1 MIKLKING
9 KQYTLP
15 QLIQFATTHILP
27 ANCVQSVDSGLDLKD
42 LETFLKLGIND
53 AGSDPDWVDNI
64 LRPLSKFDD
73 QQLGFVDA
81 IIKSPYR
88 VDPHDII
95 KWAMKRDY
103 TFFPADMDDAEIGEQ
118 ILLTMD
124 PMKRTVSKYFDL
136 EKFISELADIY
147 PMSISH
153 GFAVFGPSIKPSVD
167 FSFLKERNPQLKI
180 QVTIGTYTCI
190 NYCEQDKQEQ
200 LHQYIDS
207 NELDPSE
214 FTVRTNAPW
223 LDLSDLSLTDLTTL
237 VNGLNETGYGCDL
250 YMLHCL
256 YDACNQDIRKV
267 FKLFTDDVM
276 VFKHNGPASILDFC
290 LADQPVTVE
299 ELLTEKCELFFDL
312 EQIAINYKQRFKVY
326 STNSIGTYLMV

>member
-1 MIKLKING
+1 MIKVKING

-15 QLIQFATTHILP
+15 QLIRFASTHILP
-27 ANCVQSVDSGLDLKD
+27 ANCVSTVDSGLGLKD

-53 AGSDPDWVDNI
+53 AGSEPDWVDNI
-64 LRPLSKFDD
+64 LTPLAKFDD
-73 QQLGFVDA
+73 EQLGFVDA
-81 IIKSPYR
+81 VIKSPYR
-88 VDPHDII
+88 VDAHNII
-95 KWAMKRDY
+95 KWARKRNY
-103 TFFPADMDDAEIGEQ
+103 TFFPADMDDEQIGEQ
-118 ILLTMD
+118 LILIMD
-124 PMKRTVSKYFDL
+124 PVERTTSKYFDL
-136 EKFISELADIY
+136 DAFIEELANIY

-153 GFAVFGPSIKPSVD
+153 GFAVFGSSIKPSVD
-167 FSFLKERNPQLKI
+167 FAFERERNPRLKI

-200 LHQYIDS
+200 LHHYIDS

-214 FTVRTNAPW
+214 FTVRTNASW

-250 YMLHCL
+250 SMLHCL
-256 YDACNQDIRKV
+256 YDACNHDIRKV

-276 VFKHNGPASILDFC
+276 VFKHNGPISILDFC
-290 LADQPVTVE
+290 LTDQPVTVE

-326 STNSIGTYLMV
+326 SKNSIGTYLMV